1 MREDLLSIG
10 VILYIC
16 SANEYVPLIERD
28 VRTVKQKFRGIR
40 HGLSYITIFSLMVV
54 HLVMFVYFWLNA
66 FPPKGGVS
74 DKVAPGEFL
83 GGRTLD
89 YKKHCKEGFGSY
101 VQTHEENFPR
111 NSMQSRT
118 LGAITLGPDISAR
131 GGYYFMN
138 LNTGKK
144 IHRQTGPQYPCL
156 MR

>member
-1 MREDLLSIG
+1 M
-10 VILYIC
+10 
-16 SANEYVPLIERD
+16 P
-28 VRTVKQKFRGIR
+28 
-40 HGLSYITIFSLMVV
+40 SLMVV

-83 GGRTLD
+83 DGRTLD

-144 IHRQTGPQYPCL
+144 IHRRTWTPVPMPNEVIKRVEELGRKDGQPNGHYRQS
-156 MR
+156 R